1 MKFQNYDNGLFSMK
15 IPQGWKVRIGAPDH
29 THYTF
34 MAYNPNNTDYK
45 IFFNMK
51 NWRIYENPKNENFSL
66 KDYPS
71 AQMAKLPAIEPQ
83 TTKAFYKVFTNA
95 YNLSQSVLSFKVP
108 VIKNLKAIETP
119 LGLNAT
125 GGKIIRGVYQN
136 EFDKNVEGIFT
147 ATIKEFKMPPVVM
160 LIVYNTVFFTAP
172 EGELVNWIPV
182 LNYSLSTVRFS
193 NRYIDNYYREQGQ
206 VVKNA
211 NAIQAICNQTSNI
224 ITSDWNEKQKTYDI
238 LSQKRSDATMSYDR
252 IRDKETGKIYK
263 AELGFMDNS
272 EVTKRY
278 EHITDDMYNLPI
290 ARYIERD

>member
-1 MKFQNYDNGLFSMK
+1 
-15 IPQGWKVRIGAPDH
+15 
-29 THYTF
+29 
-34 MAYNPNNTDYK
+34 
-45 IFFNMK
+45 
-51 NWRIYENPKNENFSL
+51 
-66 KDYPS
+66 
-71 AQMAKLPAIEPQ
+71 MAKLPAIEPQ

-95 YNLSQSVLSFKVP
+95 YNSSQSVLSFKVP
-108 VIKNLKAIETP
+108 VIKNFKAIETP

-125 GGKIIRGVYQN
+125 GGKIIRGVYRN
-136 EFDKNVEGIFT
+136 EFDKNIEGIFT
-147 ATIKEFKMPPVVM
+147 ATIKEFQMPPVVM

-252 IRDKETGKIYK
+252 IRDKETGEIYK

-278 EHITDDMYNLPI
+278 EHITDDMYNLPV